1 MNQEDVK
8 TEKNDQFEKNLNK
21 LTALLGGKTLF
32 KKSKLPKDAVSNLV
46 AELVAERKEE
56 IAVEF
61 KSKAKELLQKKVEFD
76 REVKKMQ
83 EEMNKQIEAKKKEFV
98 EKLNSLFNLVE
109 NIEEVEKSYY
119 DSIKESSDK

>member
-46 AELVAERKEE
+46 AELVTERKEE